1 MISEMTGFRVAFRK
15 TAEELRVD
23 RARSFAN
30 NDVTAQ
36 RTQVTAVLS
45 CDARRVTPLERN
57 LAST

>member
-1 MISEMTGFRVAFRK
+1 MTGFRVAFRK

>member
-1 MISEMTGFRVAFRK
+1 MTGFRVAFRK

-23 RARSFAN
+23 RIVQGLLQ

-45 CDARRVTPLERN
+45 CDARRVTPLEWN